1 MTVIGIAK
9 KFVHN
14 SESIKK
20 SLYMYI
26 EFKLNLACN
35 SFNLDGR
42 DSTQL
47 RFVLFSFL
55 AELGGLWALCICL
68 LADVFILQSSVFF
81 FFTLRWHLASVTID
95 ANLWLKQEAFAG
107 YHKYLQ
113 PLPVWLNFS
122 RVCVFVSV
130 CQGRDNVK
138 HNQPK
143 V

>member
-35 SFNLDGR
+35 CFNLDGR

-68 LADVFILQSSVFF
+68 LADVFILQSSGFF
-81 FFTLRWHLASVTID
+81 FYIKMTF
-95 ANLWLKQEAFAG
+95 G
-107 YHKYLQ
+107 
-113 PLPVWLNFS
+113 
-122 RVCVFVSV
+122 VSYNR
-130 CQGRDNVK
+130 C
-138 HNQPK
+138 
-143 V
+143 

>member
-20 SLYMYI
+20 SIYMYI

-35 SFNLDGR
+35 CFNLDGR

-68 LADVFILQSSVFF
+68 LADVFILQSSGV

-107 YHKYLQ
+107 YHKYSQ
-113 PLPVWLNFS
+113 PLSVWLNFS
-122 RVCVFVSV
+122 RACVCVCVRVS
-130 CQGRDNVK
+130 RSR
-138 HNQPK
+138 
-143 V
+143 

>member
-35 SFNLDGR
+35 CFNLDGR
-42 DSTQL
+42 DSSQL

-68 LADVFILQSSVFF
+68 LADVFILFTKFGFF
-81 FFTLRWHLASVTID
+81 FL
-95 ANLWLKQEAFAG
+95 NLDDIWRQ
-107 YHKYLQ
+107 LQ
-113 PLPVWLNFS
+113 SMLTS
-122 RVCVFVSV
+122 
-130 CQGRDNVK
+130 G
-138 HNQPK
+138 
-143 V
+143 

>member
-35 SFNLDGR
+35 CFNLDGR

-68 LADVFILQSSVFF
+68 LADVFILFTKFGFF
-81 FFTLRWHLASVTID
+81 FFKFRWHLASVTID

-107 YHKYLQ
+107 YHKFIQ

-122 RVCVFVSV
+122 RVCVCVCVS
-130 CQGRDNVK
+130 RSR
-138 HNQPK
+138 
-143 V
+143 